1 MTDDEAKL
9 VSAIAE
15 MREDEAFE
23 RARAML
29 EGSGDALRACTGA
42 DAYGNSAMAAVSLC
56 QQGLAE

>member
-15 MREDEAFE
+15 MRKDGAFE

-29 EGSGDALRACTGA
+29 EGSGDALRACTE
-42 DAYGNSAMAAVSLC
+42 AYGNSAMAALSLC